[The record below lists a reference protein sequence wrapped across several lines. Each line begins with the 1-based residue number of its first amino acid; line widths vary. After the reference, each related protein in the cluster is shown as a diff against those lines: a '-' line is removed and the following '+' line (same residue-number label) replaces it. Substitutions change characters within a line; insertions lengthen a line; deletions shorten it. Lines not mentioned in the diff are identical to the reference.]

1 MIKSLKNV
9 RQGNNRIYFK
19 KRNTF
24 IVYRENGLGWGRKA
38 GRETPSE
45 ANMEVEER

>member
-19 KRNTF
+19 KRNTLF
-24 IVYRENGLGWGRKA
+24 VYRENGLGWGRKA